1 MKGKLAHLLILF
13 CGVVACGCAAVVI
26 GAGAGTGVAA
36 YLTGKVTRTYDS
48 EYNQTVG
55 SCIETL
61 SSLGMP
67 LTGKTSD
74 KLKTVISAKRAD
86 GTPVTVE
93 VVRVGP
99 GKTEVG
105 IRTGAVGV
113 TEITSSETIQ
123 DMIQARLAEMKLEKP
138 ATAKGETPAIKP
150 EEPEKAPPT
159 VPGGKTARKKEG
171 RTSPGGIAK
180 RPLPESTI
188 FFDQGSNELLTSE
201 IAKLDKIVETLL
213 SRPELKVVLNG
224 YTDASGSA
232 DYNRMISESRAS
244 TVKMYFAG
252 KEVNPTRMTIV
263 GHGAK
268 NFAAGNDS
276 EEGRRMNRRVEINL
290 VDK

>member
-1 MKGKLAHLLILF
+1 MKSKLAHLLILF

-26 GAGAGTGVAA
+26 GAGAGAGAAA
-36 YLTGKVTRTYDS
+36 YLTGRVTRTYDS
-48 EYNQTVG
+48 EYNPTVEA
-55 SCIETL
+55 CIETL
-61 SSLGMP
+61 SSLGLP
-67 LTGKTSD
+67 LTEKTSD

-86 GTPVTVE
+86 GAPVTVE
-93 VVRVGP
+93 VIRVGP

-113 TEITSSETIQ
+113 TEVNSSETIQ
-123 DMIQARLAEMKLEKP
+123 DMIQARLAGIKLEKP
-138 ATAKGETPAIKP
+138 ATAMGGTPAIKT
-150 EEPEKAPPT
+150 EEAEKSTPP
-159 VPGGKTARKKEG
+159 VDGRKTARKKEG
-171 RTSPGGIAK
+171 QTSSGGLAK
-180 RPLPESTI
+180 RPLPEFTI
-188 FFDQGSNELLTSE
+188 FFDQGSNELLTTE

-213 SRPELKVVLNG
+213 KRPELKVVLNG

-252 KEVNPTRMTIV
+252 KEVNPMRMTIV
-263 GHGAK
+263 GHGAQ

-290 VDK
+290 VEK